1 MTVRGNERPDDFG
14 DKMKQKTIGIFDSG
28 IGGLTVLY
36 EAMRRLP
43 GERFLFDADTEHA
56 PYGTK
61 EEAQVSH
68 YADAQVRF
76 LLEEGAEGIVVACNT
91 ATAVAI
97 EELRA
102 KYRVPLVGMEPAVKP
117 ALQMA
122 VGQRVLVL
130 ATPITVRE
138 KKLHH
143 LLEKYDEDHRA
154 DSLAMPG
161 LVDFAEREEFD
172 SVAVKEYLKDRFAKL
187 RPAEYGVVVLGC
199 THFGYFRPA
208 LRSFFAKETQIIDGN
223 AGTIRQL
230 ARVMGLSMT
239 EEPVS
244 SRNPGV
250 HVASAGVASAGAASA
265 EVASLA
271 VPSLKMT
278 FPQVTYFRSGKKV
291 QEQGTLDFYARL
303 YRRLDQI
310 S

>member
-43 GERFLFDADTEHA
+43 EERFLFDADTEHA

-61 EEAQVSH
+61 EEAQVSL

-102 KYRVPLVGMEPAVKP
+102 KYHVPLVGMEP

-172 SVAVKEYLKDRFAKL
+172 SVAVKAYLEERFSTL
-187 RPAEYGVVVLGC
+187 HPAEYGVVVLGC

>member
-61 EEAQVSH
+61 EEAQVGL
-68 YADAQVRF
+68 YAEAQVRF

-97 EELRA
+97 EDLRA
-102 KYRVPLVGMEPAVKP
+102 KYHVPLVGMEPAVKP

-161 LVDFAEREEFD
+161 LVDFAEREELE
-172 SVAVKEYLKDRFAKL
+172 SVAVKAYLEERFSTL
-187 RPAEYGVVVLGC
+187 HPAEYGVVVLGC

-239 EEPVS
+239 EEPFA
-244 SRNPGV
+244 SRIPGFR
-250 HVASAGVASAGAASA
+250 ASSA
-265 EVASLA
+265 EVASAGGTSLA
-271 VPSLKMT
+271 VPSPKMK

-291 QEQGTLDFYARL
+291 QEQEPLDFYARL
-303 YRRLDQI
+303 YHRLDQI

>member
-61 EEAQVSH
+61 EEAQVSL

-97 EELRA
+97 EDLRA
-102 KYRVPLVGMEPAVKP
+102 RYHVPLVGMEPAVKP

-122 VGQRVLVL
+122 AGQRVLVL

-172 SVAVKEYLKDRFAKL
+172 SVAVKAYLEGRFSTL
-187 RPAEYGVVVLGC
+187 HPAEYGVVVLGC

-250 HVASAGVASAGAASA
+250 HVASAGVAS
-265 EVASLA
+265 LA

-291 QEQGTLDFYARL
+291 QAQGTLDFYARL

>member
-1 MTVRGNERPDDFG
+1 
-14 DKMKQKTIGIFDSG
+14 MKQKTIGIFDSG

-102 KYRVPLVGMEPAVKP
+102 KYRVPIVGMEPAVKP
-117 ALQMA
+117 ALRMA

-172 SVAVKEYLKDRFAKL
+172 SVAVKAYLKDRFAKL

-230 ARVMGLSMT
+230 AKVMGLSMA
-239 EEPVS
+239 EEPFA
-244 SRNPGV
+244 SRVPNFDG
-250 HVASAGVASAGAASA
+250 ASA
-265 EVASLA
+265 EVLSSEVTSLGGTA
-271 VPSLKMT
+271 PEVLSPEVP
-278 FPQVTYFRSGKKV
+278 FPEVTYFRSGKKILA
-291 QEQGTLDFYARL
+291 QETLDFYARL
-303 YRRLDQI
+303 YHRLDQI

>member
-61 EEAQVSH
+61 EEAQV
-68 YADAQVRF
+68 RF

-97 EELRA
+97 EDLRA
-102 KYRVPLVGMEPAVKP
+102 RYHVPLVGMEPAVKP

-122 VGQRVLVL
+122 AGQRVLVL

-172 SVAVKEYLKDRFAKL
+172 SVAVKAYLEERFSTL
-187 RPAEYGVVVLGC
+187 HPAEYGVVVLGC

-239 EEPVS
+239 EEPFA
-244 SRNPGV
+244 SRIPGFR
-250 HVASAGVASAGAASA
+250 ASSAGASSAGAASA

-271 VPSLKMT
+271 VPSPKMT

-291 QEQGTLDFYARL
+291 QEQETLDFYARL

>member
-1 MTVRGNERPDDFG
+1 M
-14 DKMKQKTIGIFDSG
+14 
-28 IGGLTVLY
+28 
-36 EAMRRLP
+36 
-43 GERFLFDADTEHA
+43 
-56 PYGTK
+56 
-61 EEAQVSH
+61 
-68 YADAQVRF
+68 
-76 LLEEGAEGIVVACNT
+76 
-91 ATAVAI
+91 
-97 EELRA
+97 
-102 KYRVPLVGMEPAVKP
+102 
-117 ALQMA
+117 
-122 VGQRVLVL
+122 L

-172 SVAVKEYLKDRFAKL
+172 SVAVKAYLEERFSTL
-187 RPAEYGVVVLGC
+187 HPAEYGVVVLGC

-271 VPSLKMT
+271 VPSPKMT

>member
-1 MTVRGNERPDDFG
+1 
-14 DKMKQKTIGIFDSG
+14 MKQKIIGIFDSG

-61 EEAQVSH
+61 EEAQVSL

-102 KYRVPLVGMEPAVKP
+102 KYRVPIVGMEPAVKP
-117 ALQMA
+117 ALRMA

-172 SVAVKEYLKDRFAKL
+172 SVAVKAYLKDRFVAL
-187 RPAEYGVVVLGC
+187 HPAEYGVVVLGC

-208 LRSFFAKETQIIDGN
+208 LRAFFSKETQIIDGN

-250 HVASAGVASAGAASA
+250 HVASAGVASAGVASAGAASA

-271 VPSLKMT
+271 VPSPKMT

>member
-1 MTVRGNERPDDFG
+1 
-14 DKMKQKTIGIFDSG
+14 MKHKTIGIFDSG

-61 EEAQVSH
+61 EEAQVGL

-97 EELRA
+97 EDLRA
-102 KYRVPLVGMEPAVKP
+102 KYHVPLVGMEPAVKP

-230 ARVMGLSMT
+230 ARVMGLLMT
-239 EEPVS
+239 AEPVS

-250 HVASAGVASAGAASA
+250 HVASAGGT
-265 EVASLA
+265 SLA
-271 VPSLKMT
+271 VPSPKMT

-291 QEQGTLDFYARL
+291 QEQETLDFYARL

>member
-1 MTVRGNERPDDFG
+1 
-14 DKMKQKTIGIFDSG
+14 MKQKTIGIFDSG

-36 EAMRRLP
+36 EAMRLLP

-102 KYRVPLVGMEPAVKP
+102 KYRVPIVGMEPAVKP
-117 ALQMA
+117 ALRMA

-154 DSLAMPG
+154 DSLAMPE

-172 SVAVKEYLKDRFAKL
+172 SAAVKEYLKDRFAKL

-208 LRSFFAKETQIIDGN
+208 LRAFFSKETQIIDGN

-230 ARVMGLSMT
+230 ARVMGLSMA
-239 EEPVS
+239 EEPFA
-244 SRNPGV
+244 SRIPGV
-250 HVASAGVASAGAASA
+250 HAASAGGASVEGASP
-265 EVASLA
+265 EVFSPKITL
-271 VPSLKMT
+271 
-278 FPQVTYFRSGKKV
+278 PQVTYFRSGKKILA
-291 QEQGTLDFYARL
+291 QETLDFYARL
-303 YRRLDQI
+303 YHRLDQI